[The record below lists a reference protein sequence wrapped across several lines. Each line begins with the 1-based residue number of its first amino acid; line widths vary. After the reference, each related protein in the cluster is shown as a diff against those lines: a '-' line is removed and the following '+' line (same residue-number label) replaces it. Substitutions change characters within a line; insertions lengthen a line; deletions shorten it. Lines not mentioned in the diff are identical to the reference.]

1 MKSIGMMVRQLC
13 GLAESDV
20 TAWESNFILSIDL
33 RTNNG
38 RKTSELSEKQI
49 EVVEKLYQR
58 HFGDKE

>member
-13 GLAESDV
+13 GLAESDL

-38 RKTSELSEKQI
+38 RKTSGMTEKQI
-49 EVVEKLYQR
+49 EITEKLYHR
-58 HFGDKE
+58 HFGDRE